1 MKNLHNLCK
10 KIKDG
15 GHLVQN
21 KVFLQGMLKMNLLL
35 YFQANCRPNF
45 PEKKQIHNFLHI
57 FFYYLL
63 TLKKNEKK
71 IIFKKFFWGGLGVGI
86 A

>member
-1 MKNLHNLCK
+1 MQ
-10 KIKDG
+10 KIQDG

-21 KVFLQGMLKMNLLL
+21 KVFLQGVLKMNLLL

-45 PEKKQIHNFLHI
+45 PEKKQKHNFLHI
-57 FFYYLL
+57 FFFYLL
-63 TLKKNEKK
+63 ILKKNEKK
-71 IIFKKFFWGGLGVGI
+71 IIFKKFFLGGLGVEI